1 MAGEWS
7 AAKVKAFKEA
17 FFQFLDHVYINS
29 KDLGGNTCL
38 GRHVYRAQKLLFK
51 RICEGL
57 RKGKHNFFVLKSRQ
71 LGVSTFSR
79 ALSVF
84 WLGMHDGLEGAI
96 VFDTDSNRNKAR
108 REIEAMIRGL
118 PAGLKFPKIVL
129 SNRDGLT
136 LANGST
142 IQFLSA
148 GVGGTRSSGGLGRSS
163 GLSYGHMSEMC
174 SWTNAEGVE
183 SLKNAFSD
191 LNPDRFYIWESTARG
206 WGLWS
211 DMWEEARLDENH
223 SECIF
228 LGWWSKDSQKIDR
241 DDPDF
246 EIYGSTPPTDRE
258 LERIKD
264 VFERYGHQ
272 ITPEQLAWIRRKM
285 DPSAKGEGDADP
297 DYEGNE
303 IRLQEQPWVEEDAF
317 QMTAATFFE
326 PTKLTEMVR
335 EHVSNKYKTYAYT
348 TGIEFIDCRVYP
360 ASNAKSVQL
369 KVWEE
374 PEDDGVY
381 VIAADPAFGHS
392 ELSDRSAIQ
401 VLRCYAD
408 GVDQVAEYAWP
419 LVNTRQFAWVIAS
432 LLGWYGECYLILEL
446 NGPGEAVWQELQS
459 LKRQLANGYQMR
471 EVEERGLRNMFQ
483 NVKNYLY
490 GRADSMTPGRS
501 YMWKALDL
509 KTPLPTPTG
518 WTTMGAVAVGDNLLD
533 ESGRPCRVTLKTEV
547 MIGRPCYAVIFDD
560 GTQII
565 ADEDHLW
572 RVRGNRGR
580 TDFGPEIVRT
590 IDLIPG
596 QHTIEMTD
604 PLEMPPADLP
614 IDPYVL
620 GVWLGDG
627 YSDGGR
633 FSAHHLDIADI
644 SQNLASAGAELGRI
658 SREKGR
664 DTCYRNI
671 VGLCSKLAK
680 SRLLGNKHIPAEYLR
695 GSVEQRLALLQG
707 LMDTDGSIGKTAGRV
722 CTFST
727 SSLVLAAG
735 FSELLRSL
743 GLKARFVTRERELSY
758 AGNTVTCKTSFQFA
772 FTAYPELPVFR
783 MKRKLDRINRT
794 GDRRPR
800 RAKRHQIVSVT
811 PTQSVP
817 VKCIQVDSPSH
828 LYLAGPSM
836 VPTHNTTGQLKVGL
850 MERLRDFTENMMLR
864 VRSFDTLEEMKW
876 ITREGDKIGGDG
888 SKKDD
893 RVMALALAVR
903 CWEERARRIMA
914 PQKRTRAAEIARRRL
929 TIRDQVKLFNEHQLT
944 TFFAVKAGTR
954 RREANAARRQA
965 WRGR

>member
-38 GRHVYRAQKLLFK
+38 GRHVYRAQKLLFR
-51 RICEGL
+51 RICDGL
-57 RKGKHNFFVLKSRQ
+57 RKGKHNFFVLKARQ

-118 PAGLKFPKIVL
+118 PAALKFPKITL

-136 LANGST
+136 LENDST

-148 GVGGTRSSGGLGRSS
+148 GVGGSRSSGGLGRSS

-191 LNPDRFYIWESTARG
+191 INPDRFYIWESTARG

-241 DDPDF
+241 EDPDF
-246 EIYGSTPPTDRE
+246 DVYGSTPPTDRE

-285 DPSAKGEGDADP
+285 DPAAKAEGDADA

-326 PTKLTEMVR
+326 PTKLAEMAHK
-335 EHVSNKYKTYAYT
+335 HVSNKYKTYAYT
-348 TGIEFIDCRVYP
+348 TGIEFTDCRVYP

-374 PEDDGVY
+374 PEEDGIY

-459 LKRQLANGYQMR
+459 LKRQLAHGYQMR

-490 GRADSMTPGRS
+490 GRSDSMSPGRNFQ
-501 YMWKALDL
+501 WK
-509 KTPLPTPTG
+509 
-518 WTTMGAVAVGDNLLD
+518 TT
-533 ESGRPCRVTLKTEV
+533 
-547 MIGRPCYAVIFDD
+547 
-560 GTQII
+560 
-565 ADEDHLW
+565 
-572 RVRGNRGR
+572 
-580 TDFGPEIVRT
+580 
-590 IDLIPG
+590 
-596 QHTIEMTD
+596 
-604 PLEMPPADLP
+604 
-614 IDPYVL
+614 
-620 GVWLGDG
+620 
-627 YSDGGR
+627 
-633 FSAHHLDIADI
+633 
-644 SQNLASAGAELGRI
+644 QNLKI
-658 SREKGR
+658 S
-664 DTCYRNI
+664 I
-671 VGLCSKLAK
+671 
-680 SRLLGNKHIPAEYLR
+680 
-695 GSVEQRLALLQG
+695 
-707 LMDTDGSIGKTAGRV
+707 
-722 CTFST
+722 
-727 SSLVLAAG
+727 
-735 FSELLRSL
+735 
-743 GLKARFVTRERELSY
+743 
-758 AGNTVTCKTSFQFA
+758 
-772 FTAYPELPVFR
+772 
-783 MKRKLDRINRT
+783 
-794 GDRRPR
+794 
-800 RAKRHQIVSVT
+800 
-811 PTQSVP
+811 
-817 VKCIQVDSPSH
+817 
-828 LYLAGPSM
+828 
-836 VPTHNTTGQLKVGL
+836 
-850 MERLRDFTENMMLR
+850 MERLRDFTENLMLN
-864 VRSFDTLEEMKW
+864 VRSIDTLEEMKW
-876 ITREGDKIGGDG
+876 ITREGDSIGGDG

-893 RVMALALAVR
+893 RVMALALAIR
-903 CWEERARRIMA
+903 CWEERVRRIMA
-914 PQKRTRAAEIARRRL
+914 PQKRTRAAEAARRRL
-929 TIRDQVKLFNEHQLT
+929 TIRDQVRLFNEHQLT
-944 TFFAVKAGTR
+944 TFFAVKQSVR
-954 RREANAARRQA
+954 RREANAARRA
-965 WRGR
+965 SWRSGR

>member
-38 GRHVYRAQKLLFK
+38 GRHVYRAQKLLFR
-51 RICEGL
+51 RICDGL

-118 PAGLKFPKIVL
+118 PAALKFPKITL

-136 LANGST
+136 LDNGST

-148 GVGGTRSSGGLGRSS
+148 GVGGSRSSGGLGRSS

-191 LNPDRFYIWESTARG
+191 INPDRFYIWESTARG

-246 EIYGSTPPTDRE
+246 EVYGSTPPTDRE

-285 DPSAKGEGDADP
+285 DPAAKAEGDADA

-326 PTKLTEMVR
+326 PTKLAEMAHK
-335 EHVSNKYKTYAYT
+335 HVSNKYKTYAYT
-348 TGIEFIDCRVYP
+348 TGIEFTDCRVYP

-374 PEDDGVY
+374 PEEDAIY

-408 GVDQVAEYAWP
+408 GVDQVAEYTWP

-432 LLGWYGECYLILEL
+432 LLGWYNECYLILEL

-459 LKRQLANGYQMR
+459 LKRSLAHGYQMR
-471 EVEERGLRNMFQ
+471 EVEERGLRNIFQ

-490 GRADSMTPGRS
+490 GRSDSMTPGRN
-501 YMWKALDL
+501 YQWK
-509 KTPLPTPTG
+509 
-518 WTTMGAVAVGDNLLD
+518 TT
-533 ESGRPCRVTLKTEV
+533 
-547 MIGRPCYAVIFDD
+547 
-560 GTQII
+560 
-565 ADEDHLW
+565 
-572 RVRGNRGR
+572 
-580 TDFGPEIVRT
+580 
-590 IDLIPG
+590 
-596 QHTIEMTD
+596 
-604 PLEMPPADLP
+604 
-614 IDPYVL
+614 
-620 GVWLGDG
+620 
-627 YSDGGR
+627 
-633 FSAHHLDIADI
+633 
-644 SQNLASAGAELGRI
+644 QNL
-658 SREKGR
+658 K
-664 DTCYRNI
+664 
-671 VGLCSKLAK
+671 
-680 SRLLGNKHIPAEYLR
+680 
-695 GSVEQRLALLQG
+695 
-707 LMDTDGSIGKTAGRV
+707 IG
-722 CTFST
+722 
-727 SSLVLAAG
+727 
-735 FSELLRSL
+735 
-743 GLKARFVTRERELSY
+743 
-758 AGNTVTCKTSFQFA
+758 
-772 FTAYPELPVFR
+772 
-783 MKRKLDRINRT
+783 I
-794 GDRRPR
+794 
-800 RAKRHQIVSVT
+800 
-811 PTQSVP
+811 
-817 VKCIQVDSPSH
+817 
-828 LYLAGPSM
+828 
-836 VPTHNTTGQLKVGL
+836 
-850 MERLRDFTENMMLR
+850 MERLRDFTENLMLNI
-864 VRSFDTLEEMKW
+864 RSIETLDEMKW
-876 ITREGDKIGGDG
+876 ITREGDSIGGDG

-893 RVMALALAVR
+893 RVMALAMGVR
-903 CWEERARRIMA
+903 CWEERVRRIMA
-914 PQKRTRAAEIARRRL
+914 PQKRTRAAEAARRRL
-929 TIRDQVKLFNEHQLT
+929 TIRDQVRLFNEHQLT
-944 TFFAVKAGTR
+944 TFFAVKQSVR
-954 RREANAARRQA
+954 RREANAARRA
-965 WRGR
+965 GWRTGR